1 MHDQSDSELLLQL
14 KNDDSAA
21 FTELYKRYW
30 RSLYRIA
37 FGILRQQQPAEDLLQ
52 DVFMSVWRR
61 RKELDIV
68 NLEPYLARAV
78 KLRVLMAIRDSK
90 AEYLFEEILPQL
102 SVNIMADA
110 PLLFK
115 ELQHLFVRL
124 TGQLPADCQEI
135 FRLSRDEKL
144 TYREIAARLNISV
157 KTVEKKM
164 SRSLHHFRT
173 GMSKAILLL
182 LH

>member
-61 RKELDIV
+61 RKELDLG
-68 NLEPYLARAV
+68 NREPYLARAV
-78 KLRVLMAIRDSK
+78 KLTAVMAIRDSK
-90 AEYLFEEILPQL
+90 
-102 SVNIMADA
+102 S
-110 PLLFK
+110 
-115 ELQHLFVRL
+115 
-124 TGQLPADCQEI
+124 
-135 FRLSRDEKL
+135 
-144 TYREIAARLNISV
+144 
-157 KTVEKKM
+157 
-164 SRSLHHFRT
+164 
-173 GMSKAILLL
+173 
-182 LH
+182 

>member
-1 MHDQSDSELLLQL
+1 MHEISDTELLLQL
-14 KNDDSAA
+14 KDDNSAA

-30 RSLYRIA
+30 RSLYSIA

-52 DVFMSVWRR
+52 DVFISLWRR
-61 RKELDIV
+61 RKDLNIV
-68 NLEPYLARAV
+68 NLQPYLARAV
-78 KLRVLMAIRDSK
+78 KLQVLMAIRDSK
-90 AEYLFEEILPQL
+90 AEHLFEEILPQL
-102 SVNIMADA
+102 SVNIMADD

-115 ELQHLFVRL
+115 ELHDLFIRL
-124 TGQLPADCQEI
+124 TGQLPEDCQEI

-173 GMSKAILLL
+173 GLSRVILLL
-182 LH
+182 MH